1 LRVPRKSN
9 DTSNGAMETRSK
21 RGKTEPIV
29 DKIRRGEISVFVA
42 VAEALPEVFR
52 THVVRKLELE
62 ETLTLAQVNKSY
74 NAAVWSVEAVRSLD
88 EKANDFA
95 KLHSMISVYPP
106 LNTFSHFNNVKAI
119 KALISSGVDLE
130 ERSREGAK
138 PSRNGLITALHVA
151 AFRNNFETAKLLL
164 EAGADVN
171 SRAQLPKPN
180 GGATP
185 MFFAVC
191 FHAAKTCILAS
202 PKLVSLLL
210 EAGADVTLK
219 VAAID
224 DEDELGLNF
233 DTILGY
239 HTDRIE
245 ARADVVKMFLD
256 AGADPNGKDT
266 NFGAAPLHHAG
277 LCDDEEVKIGKLLLE
292 YGADPLLTD
301 KGGKTPLELAK
312 DYSKDQDLIN
322 LLTEATEKALKSST

>member
-1 LRVPRKSN
+1 MRVPRKSN

-151 AFRNNFETAKLLL
+151 AFRNNFEAMKLLL

-185 MFFAVC
+185 LFFAVC
-191 FHAAKTCILAS
+191 GLSASAS

-210 EAGADVTLK
+210 EAGADVNLK
-219 VAAID
+219 VAID
-224 DEDELGLNF
+224 NGDGFGLNF
-233 DTILGY
+233 ETVLGFYTGRIDAANAEIVKIL
-239 HTDRIE
+239 
-245 ARADVVKMFLD
+245 LD

-277 LCDDEEVKIGKLLLE
+277 LCDDEGVKIGKLLLE

-312 DYSKDQDLIN
+312 EYSKDQDLIN
-322 LLTEATEKALKSST
+322 LLTEATEKAMKSST